1 MKVVFYFLIISSKN
15 RAGLFKLF
23 ILNKITKRGKIKK
36 KKLTLNIFSR
46 EIFYVMREVGE
57 NKK

>member
-36 KKLTLNIFSR
+36 KKINIKY
-46 EIFYVMREVGE
+46 IFEGNILCNERSGG
-57 NKK
+57 K